1 MEKKEKMEALKFALT
16 NEEREKEFYL
26 EHARRTSSDVGQ
38 WMFNAIAEDEDEHYR
53 RLQELYNK
61 LEERDKWPDDF
72 STDISSSK
80 VKELFDKTIAEAK
93 PVAQGDEEDAA
104 AIKVALEFEER
115 GEKFY
120 ADLAEKAEHEAEK
133 KFFELLS
140 SMEREH
146 RLSLEDT
153 LDYLTDPQ
161 GWTERM
167 GRRHLDGA

>member
-1 MEKKEKMEALKFALT
+1 MESKVKAIEIALENELKE
-16 NEEREKEFYL
+16 RDFYL
-26 EHARRTSSDVGQ
+26 QQSERTESPLGKK
-38 WMFNAIAEDEDEHYR
+38 MFAAIAEDEDEHYR

-80 VKELFDKTIAEAK
+80 VKEIFDKVIGESK

-115 GEKFY
+115 GEQFY
-120 ADLAEKAEHEAEK
+120 ADLAEKAEHETEK